1 MSPRTLLAH
10 SLTLLLPGIALA
22 QQPVPIGPGLS
33 NPANEQEA
41 ALAPP
46 VPVTVLPGARDG
58 DPDQRAKLASGAYT
72 RTALERAARNPAIFR
87 DAVGVLEDGDRIHG
101 AGADYKVT
109 FERDRAVF
117 TPALPQAPHN
127 VPVEF
132 RVQSY
137 GRGAPSTAVSP
148 ATIDLT
154 GNTISYRRPEFVE
167 TWDVRAD
174 ACKQSFRFDRLPE
187 GGGDLVVSMQLA
199 TELTPRID
207 GPDAMSL
214 LLDGIGGVT
223 IKDVIGI
230 DANGQ
235 RIQGSL
241 QHEGSTLQLRLPA
254 AAVDAAALPLILDP
268 IVGTT
273 ITVIASTYNTFDPDV
288 AFDEASNLFFVVYAR
303 QFSATDYDIHAQR
316 VTTAGALSGGVV
328 LIDNS
333 SATIDTNGRVSTI
346 NSQNAFCVVWR
357 RDNGTADDIYGRA
370 VRAADAAMSPSTI
383 LVNSAN
389 NLGLPDIGGE
399 ATLTDNDGI
408 LVWLDIT
415 TGEINAKQ
423 VAVTANTAPTNP
435 TISPFAAVVLIGDV
449 SATWTN
455 TLPAI
460 SESGGDTG
468 NHCIV
473 WQRQFTSSA
482 NTAVRAAIVSRNLT
496 VLENFMTVAS
506 TAADNDSPDVDGN
519 GRNWVVAW
527 DREAT
532 SGNGDPGIIVRGI
545 GWNPQGSAG
554 NQGFFVTGDVVV
566 EDDANDVE
574 RTPAVAWTGD
584 GVLVAYVDNAVVGD
598 DDIFANLLDLYTCT
612 LCRTTDYTIEGSTD
626 TGDSPAISS
635 GRSGGENTVRCLITH
650 RFNDVTT
657 PPAGSNPDIRAI
669 RFDADEGTVTTL
681 GGGCGAGG
689 VMGLSCAISPNA
701 AFTLRLFGAAP
712 AATGFLVLSPTTLN
726 LSCGSCTLIPNPFTG
741 FIASTGATDAMGSD
755 TFALPIPAAV
765 IGASLTAQWLVAGT
779 NCLGGFDLST
789 AIRVTVQ

>member
-1 MSPRTLLAH
+1 MSPRPFFVT
-10 SLTLLLPGIALA
+10 LTLLVPGIALA
-22 QQPVPIGPGLS
+22 QQPVPIGPDLTH
-33 NPANEQEA
+33 PANEQEA
-41 ALAPP
+41 LFAPA
-46 VPVTVLPGARDG
+46 VPATWLLGSRDG
-58 DPDQRAKLASGAYT
+58 DPEQMAKIASGAYA
-72 RTALERAARNPAIFR
+72 RAAIERAARSPAMFR
-87 DAVGVLEDGDRIHG
+87 NSCGVLAEADRIHG

-109 FERDRAVF
+109 FERDRAVY

-132 RVQSY
+132 RTQAF
-137 GRGAPSTAVSP
+137 GRGAATQAVSP
-148 ATIDLT
+148 ATIDLN
-154 GNTISYRRPEFVE
+154 GHTIAYRRPEFVE
-167 TWDVRAD
+167 TWDVRPD
-174 ACKQSFRFDRLPE
+174 GCKQSFYFEQLPS

-207 GPDAMSL
+207 GADAMSL
-214 LLDGIGGVT
+214 LLEGIGGVT

-230 DANGQ
+230 DANGV

-241 QHEGSTLQLRLPA
+241 QYEGSTLQLRLPA
-254 AAVDAAALPLILDP
+254 AAVDKAALPLVLDP

-316 VTTAGALSGGVV
+316 ITTAGALSGGVV

-333 SATIDTNGRVSTI
+333 SATVDTNGRVSTI

-357 RDNGTADDIYGRA
+357 RDNGAADDIYGRA
-370 VRAADAAMSPSTI
+370 VRAADAAMSTSTI

-408 LVWLDIT
+408 LVWVDFT
-415 TGEINAKQ
+415 TDVINAKQ
-423 VAVTANTAPTNP
+423 VAIVANTAPTAP
-435 TISPFAAVVLIGDV
+435 TISPFTAVVQIGD
-449 SATWTN
+449 ATATYTN

-473 WQRQFTSSA
+473 WQRQFTSTA
-482 NTAVRAAIVSRNLT
+482 NTAVRAAIVDRNLT
-496 VLENFMTVAS
+496 ILENFMTVAS
-506 TAADNDSPDVDGN
+506 TTNDNDNPDVDGN

-554 NQGFFVTGDVVV
+554 NQGYFVTSDVVV
-566 EDDANDVE
+566 EDDLSDVE

-584 GVLVAYVDNAVVGD
+584 GVLVAYVDNATVGD
-598 DDIFANLLDLYTCT
+598 DDIYANLLDLYTCA
-612 LCRTTDYTIEGSTD
+612 LCRTTDYAIDVSND
-626 TGDSPAISS
+626 TADSPAISS
-635 GRSGGENTVRCLITH
+635 GRSGGENTVRCLIAH
-650 RFNDVTT
+650 RFNDVTA
-657 PPAGSNPDIRAI
+657 PPAGSNADIHAI
-669 RFDADEGTVTTL
+669 RFDADEGSVSTL
-681 GGGCGAGG
+681 GGGCGNGG
-689 VMGLSCAISPNA
+689 VMGLSCAISPNPL
-701 AFTLRLFGAAP
+701 FRFRLLGAAP
-712 AATGFLVLSPTTLN
+712 AANGFLVLSPTTLN
-726 LSCGSCTLIPNPFTG
+726 LGCGGCTLVPNPFTG
-741 FIASTGATDAMGSD
+741 FIVSTGATDAMGSD
-755 TFALPIPAAV
+755 SYGLAIPAAV
-765 IGASLTAQWLVAGT
+765 VGASLTAQWLVAGT

-789 AIRVTVQ
+789 AVRVTVQ